1 MNREGLKEVL
11 VNMQEGY
18 KEMKEE
24 FEDKVDVTLD
34 TSGQNCPMPIIKT
47 KKELKGMKI
56 GQTIKLISTDPGAV
70 GDIES
75 LCNALKQALEKTIEE
90 DDKFIFVIRKTTD
103 IQDSCFLYIAR
114 VPGKGQSMKKTKRTD
129 ERYSKNPV
137 NGKWETKEEYQRRLK
152 SVDYPGRR
160 K

>member
-90 DDKFIFVIRKTTD
+90 DNKFIFVIRKTTD
-103 IQDSCFLYIAR
+103 I
-114 VPGKGQSMKKTKRTD
+114 
-129 ERYSKNPV
+129 
-137 NGKWETKEEYQRRLK
+137 
-152 SVDYPGRR
+152 
-160 K
+160 

>member
-90 DDKFIFVIRKTTD
+90 DDKFIFIIRKTTD
-103 IQDSCFLYIAR
+103 I
-114 VPGKGQSMKKTKRTD
+114 
-129 ERYSKNPV
+129 
-137 NGKWETKEEYQRRLK
+137 
-152 SVDYPGRR
+152 
-160 K
+160 

>member
-75 LCNALKQALEKTIEE
+75 LCEALKQALEKTIEE
-90 DDKFIFVIRKTTD
+90 DDKFIFIIRKTTD
-103 IQDSCFLYIAR
+103 I
-114 VPGKGQSMKKTKRTD
+114 
-129 ERYSKNPV
+129 
-137 NGKWETKEEYQRRLK
+137 
-152 SVDYPGRR
+152 
-160 K
+160 

>member
-90 DDKFIFVIRKTTD
+90 DDKFIFIIRKTTE
-103 IQDSCFLYIAR
+103 I
-114 VPGKGQSMKKTKRTD
+114 
-129 ERYSKNPV
+129 
-137 NGKWETKEEYQRRLK
+137 
-152 SVDYPGRR
+152 
-160 K
+160 

>member
-103 IQDSCFLYIAR
+103 I
-114 VPGKGQSMKKTKRTD
+114 
-129 ERYSKNPV
+129 
-137 NGKWETKEEYQRRLK
+137 
-152 SVDYPGRR
+152 
-160 K
+160 